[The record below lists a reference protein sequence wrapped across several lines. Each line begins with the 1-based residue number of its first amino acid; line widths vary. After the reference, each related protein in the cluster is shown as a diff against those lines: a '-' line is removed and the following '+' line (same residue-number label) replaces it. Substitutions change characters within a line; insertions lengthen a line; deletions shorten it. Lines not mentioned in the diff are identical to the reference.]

1 MFVRWSQGGG
11 IEKFSPGTIER
22 LQEGPVWVVVVRGD
36 HDLSTAPGL
45 VNELDEAVDAGG
57 PVVVDLAGVDFMDSA
72 ILRALLTAR
81 EQALARREGS
91 FAVVAPPDGFPSRV
105 LGHVGALV
113 PTYPDVASAVAAVAA
128 GG

>member
-1 MFVRWSQGGG
+1 MFVTGGQGGDV
-11 IEKFSPGTIER
+11 EKFSPGTIER
-22 LQEGPVWVVVVRGD
+22 LQEGPAWVVVVRGD

-45 VNELDEAVDAGG
+45 VRELEQAVDAGG

-81 EQALARREGS
+81 EQAIARREGS
-91 FAVVAPPDGFPSRV
+91 FAMVAPPDCFPSRV

-113 PTYPDVASAVAAVAA
+113 PTYPDLAAAVAAVAPGA
-128 GG
+128 